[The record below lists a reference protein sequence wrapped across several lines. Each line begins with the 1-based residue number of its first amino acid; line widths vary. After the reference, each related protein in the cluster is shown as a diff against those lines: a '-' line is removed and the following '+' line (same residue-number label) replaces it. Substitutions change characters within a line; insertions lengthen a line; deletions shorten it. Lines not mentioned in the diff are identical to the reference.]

1 MEDKSRQ
8 QMLETILKRF
18 CQVRTLNYD
27 IIDDLLSQMQS
38 ITTGKGDEEKS
49 LLLLVRLAKKEL
61 RKYKQERSQTT
72 KKDGLRATLN
82 GIVNDLTVHMQIYFS
97 DKVPPDSSVFEA

>member
-1 MEDKSRQ
+1 
-8 QMLETILKRF
+8 MLESILKRF

-49 LLLLVRLAKKEL
+49 LLLLIRQAKKDL
-61 RKYKQERSQTT
+61 RKCKQERPQSA

-82 GIVNDLTVHMQIYFS
+82 LIVNDLTVHMNVYFS
-97 DKVPPDSSVFEA
+97 DKTPPDSSVFEA